1 MADFGRYRISYE
13 PGPFDPYSGVLEHA
27 VEMSISGQASIEQM
41 LSFFDAFLK
50 ANGYV
55 YDGDVQIV
63 KGEEVFDKKYWQD
76 KYLDLLRTPPETAS
90 PYYVTCQGSQGV
102 DFVPFSHSMVDDVF
116 TSGLE

>member
-1 MADFGRYRISYE
+1 MTDFGRYRISYE

-55 YDGDVQIV
+55 YDG
-63 KGEEVFDKKYWQD
+63 EVTI
-76 KYLDLLRTPPETAS
+76 LDETPRPLFQTTA
-90 PYYVTCQGSQGV
+90 QGSQGV
-102 DFVPFSHSMVDDVF
+102 DFVPFSSCVEDAVSF
-116 TSGLE
+116 GVS